1 MLEHSERST
10 LLGVIGGLGRYPGL
24 MWLSVR
30 RSRAGRSPRP
40 GRSPRE
46 EGAAAVEFAL
56 VLPVLILILF
66 GIIDYGLYFGD
77 ALDTR
82 SGVASATRQA
92 VVDNFDATCSPPGS
106 FAANSDSGYLACMV
120 ESRTAPLAGKTYVKV
135 ILPTD
140 PANPGSNATGWYAGA
155 PVVVCEATVV
165 TGVTGYVPLPTGGVI
180 HTRLVAEI
188 EQHDDDASLP
198 DVGGDDAPAGFGW
211 DWCAPAATP

>member
-1 MLEHSERST
+1 MRLT
-10 LLGVIGGLGRYPGL
+10 P
-24 MWLSVR
+24 R
-30 RSRAGRSPRP
+30 RSRA

-92 VVDNFDATCSPPGS
+92 IVDNFDRTCSGPPSLTVDTG
-106 FAANSDSGYLACMV
+106 NLICMV
-120 ESRTAPLAGKTYVKV
+120 ESRTAPLAGKTYVDV

-140 PANPGSNATGWYAGA
+140 PSNPGSNVTGWYAGGSI
-155 PVVVCEATVV
+155 VVCEATAV
-165 TGVTGYVPLPTGGVI
+165 TGVTGYVPLPRNGVV

-188 EQHDDDASLP
+188 EQHP
-198 DVGGDDAPAGFGW
+198 DTTTSPLIDPGGAD
-211 DWCAPAATP
+211 ATPPGGWSWCTPAD